1 MTSPSRR
8 PAIGLFGG
16 SFDPVH
22 NGHLHI
28 ARSFADE
35 LALDTVIFLPAGDPY
50 HKGGSRTD
58 ARHRLAMAQLAA
70 QADPRFAVS
79 DCDIVR
85 RGATYSSDTAAIFRQ
100 NFPAADLWW
109 LLGADSLNT
118 LHTWKNWRQFADTV
132 NIAVA
137 RRADGGTAPTPTHA
151 ESAAWQRQAEAAGS
165 LKTLS
170 APLHP
175 ASSTDIRRALAG
187 GGDAGALLPP
197 EVAAYIRHHRLYH
210 AA

>member
-1 MTSPSRR
+1 
-8 PAIGLFGG
+8 
-16 SFDPVH
+16 
-22 NGHLHI
+22 
-28 ARSFADE
+28 
-35 LALDTVIFLPAGDPY
+35 
-50 HKGGSRTD
+50 
-58 ARHRLAMAQLAA
+58 MAQLAA

-197 EVAAYIRHHRLYH
+197 EVATAFTMQPERRRAAMAYNRPFPKPSDFHL
-210 AA
+210 